1 MWKHIDEKISCKY
14 EINECG
20 ELRNVNTQKK
30 LLKYEHEDGFE
41 YYHIKDNGKIKY
53 LKVGELIARA
63 FIQNPQN
70 KSSIKFIDGNLKNY
84 NLSNIEWIDDY
95 NEDDEKWDVIKDF
108 PDYEINRKGNVR
120 NIYTKRHIGLNPNSS
135 GYLAVNLHKDKK
147 PYRKLIHILVAQQ
160 YIPNPENKPIVNHID
175 EDRAN
180 NHVENLEWVTVKEN
194 SNHGNRNEKLA
205 KRGSRPINEYDTS
218 GRYLR
223 TWISASA
230 FARHYGISTT
240 PVFICLS
247 GKGKT
252 VAGRQVRYYSGSIE
266 NISSTK
272 KTCFVIK
279 KYDFEKPVPAEYLYV
294 FKSKREQVM
303 EAIEMPLKNI
313 AMTRNTA
320 KDNENKI
327 KEYIISLEQEIE
339 KLKKTLELYNYQVK
353 TDEVN

>member
-1 MWKHIDEKISCKY
+1 M
-14 EINECG
+14 
-20 ELRNVNTQKK
+20 
-30 LLKYEHEDGFE
+30 
-41 YYHIKDNGKIKY
+41 GKRFPFNFYNI
-53 LKVGELIARA
+53 
-63 FIQNPQN
+63 PQ
-70 KSSIKFIDGNLKNY
+70 SH
-84 NLSNIEWIDDY
+84 
-95 NEDDEKWDVIKDF
+95 
-108 PDYEINRKGNVR
+108 PCNRPTAL
-120 NIYTKRHIGLNPNSS
+120 YTKLTPW
-135 GYLAVNLHKDKK
+135 KT
-147 PYRKLIHILVAQQ
+147 RKTAA
-160 YIPNPENKPIVNHID
+160 P
-175 EDRAN
+175 A
-180 NHVENLEWVTVKEN
+180 
-194 SNHGNRNEKLA
+194 A